1 MSINTILDT
10 LLHEKKLFE
19 LESLTTGSDTARKM
33 IVSPHIAAVVS
44 PPFPDTEEGLRLG
57 EFRGW
62 LDAFMEGCEL
72 SVAEDPHQKP
82 PDAMLARTDPT
93 EDEFW
98 SIRVTEPEDTAGL
111 RSLGGF
117 FGLDEFI
124 ALIWD
129 FREAIPVFD
138 DEVDQVRN
146 AWRDLFG
153 SKKPYHGVS
162 LDAYL
167 TNYRAV

>member
-1 MSINTILDT
+1 MSINTILDK

-57 EFRGW
+57 EFRAW

-82 PDAMLARTDPT
+82 PDAMLARTDPPK
-93 EDEFW
+93 DEFW
-98 SIRVTEPEDTAGL
+98 SSV
-111 RSLGGF
+111 
-117 FGLDEFI
+117 
-124 ALIWD
+124 
-129 FREAIPVFD
+129 IPSF
-138 DEVDQVRN
+138 
-146 AWRDLFG
+146 L
-153 SKKPYHGVS
+153 
-162 LDAYL
+162 
-167 TNYRAV
+167 